1 MRAAV
6 YQGNQQFA
14 IEDLADPAPAPGQV
28 VVDVEFCAIC
38 GTDVH
43 AVMYDI
49 APVGSVLGHEYS
61 GVISRVGSGVER
73 WRVGDRVVGGEVSHH
88 PRWPRPG
95 APASTI
101 VTRGSQPS
109 VFAPTQRKC

>member
-14 IEDLADPAPAPGQV
+14 ITDLADPAPAPGQ

-49 APVGSVLGHEYS
+49 APV
-61 GVISRVGSGVER
+61 
-73 WRVGDRVVGGEVSHH
+73 
-88 PRWPRPG
+88 
-95 APASTI
+95 
-101 VTRGSQPS
+101 
-109 VFAPTQRKC
+109 

>member
-1 MRAAV
+1 MRAVV

-14 IEDLADPAPAPGQV
+14 IKDLGDPASATGQV

-49 APVGSVLGHEYS
+49 ARVGSVLATFNALQ
-61 GVISRVGSGVER
+61 VCIFTAGSASLACHTPKPCVQSPYHR
-73 WRVGDRVVGGEVSHH
+73 QSH
-88 PRWPRPG
+88 R
-95 APASTI
+95 
-101 VTRGSQPS
+101 
-109 VFAPTQRKC
+109 